1 MDALH
6 VVVHVTL
13 GDRPLTVR
21 TQDLLAFQQF
31 SASAL
36 VVLWEPVVTHWAE
49 LVVLALVCMTLV
61 TPFAASGALHTFR
74 AVSLQELV
82 RSVGLATVGTGVL
95 EMIYINIKRPVCVI
109 DEVPYLG

>member
-13 GDRPLTVR
+13 GDLPLAVG
-21 TQDLLAFQQF
+21 TQDQLAFQQF

-61 TPFAASGALHTFR
+61 TPFAASGALHTFGT
-74 AVSLQELV
+74 VSLQELV
-82 RSVGLATVGTGVL
+82 RSVGLATVGAGVL
-95 EMIYINIKRPVCVI
+95 ENDKRQ
-109 DEVPYLG
+109 Y